1 MIASRPGLV
10 TRRITTPMTLFKALI
25 PLAVLLVT
33 GGIGC
38 STGFVAST
46 EEETPEAPSTS
57 GIAAGMTT
65 YAANCAVCH
74 GDAGQGHPD
83 WQSSNADGT
92 LNPPPLNGDGHTW
105 HHSDGVLYRIVRDGG
120 AIPSQPNFKSGM
132 PAFGDKLSQ
141 EEIVSVL
148 AYIKSLWEGKSFAD
162 ASLTE
167 LQAARSVN
175 DPLPG

>member
-1 MIASRPGLV
+1 MV
-10 TRRITTPMTLFKALI
+10 
-25 PLAVLLVT
+25 LAVAAGLAVFLVT
-33 GGIGC
+33 GSNGC
-38 STGFVAST
+38 STGFVASS
-46 EEETPEAPSTS
+46 EEDNPVASS
-57 GIAAGMTT
+57 SARIAAGMTT
-65 YAANCAVCH
+65 FAVNCAVCH

-92 LNPPPLNGDGHTW
+92 LNPPPLDGDGHTW

-141 EEIVSVL
+141 QEIVSVL

-162 ASLTE
+162 ASLNE

-175 DPLPG
+175 DPFPG

>member
-1 MIASRPGLV
+1 MIISRMIMVAGRV
-10 TRRITTPMTLFKALI
+10 RISAMVFAVAAA
-25 PLAVLLVT
+25 LAVLLVT

-46 EEETPEAPSTS
+46 EEETPEAPSAS
-57 GIAAGMTT
+57 GIAVGMTT
-65 YAANCAVCH
+65 FAENCAVCH

>member
-1 MIASRPGLV
+1 MVFAV
-10 TRRITTPMTLFKALI
+10 AAA
-25 PLAVLLVT
+25 LAVLLVT

-46 EEETPEAPSTS
+46 EEETPEAPSAS
-57 GIAAGMTT
+57 GIAVGMTT
-65 YAANCAVCH
+65 FAENCAVCH

-120 AIPSQPNFKSGM
+120 AIPSQPDFKSGM

-175 DPLPG
+175 DPFPG